1 MFESRQDDIA
11 EVNEKHD
18 EEVIAVS
25 KKTVAAALNNEAI
38 KNQVIGEVVD
48 VAIHGGDVIQVL
60 VEAELP
66 FGVDVGGPSDT
77 TPDDKLAK
85 ILQRTGENVDDVKND
100 PEFDAFL
107 DQVVGAVEKS
117 SETRTV
123 TTGPKGAPTSMTG
136 STKSSG
142 SKPVKKRVK
151 RAKIDSDNSDLDFE
165 LFSSSESEDEVDQYY
180 GRVRRQSRP
189 MDNKYEGKT
198 FSYGQV

>member
-1 MFESRQDDIA
+1 
-11 EVNEKHD
+11 
-18 EEVIAVS
+18 VIAVS

-48 VAIHGGDVIQVL
+48 AAIHGGDVIQVL